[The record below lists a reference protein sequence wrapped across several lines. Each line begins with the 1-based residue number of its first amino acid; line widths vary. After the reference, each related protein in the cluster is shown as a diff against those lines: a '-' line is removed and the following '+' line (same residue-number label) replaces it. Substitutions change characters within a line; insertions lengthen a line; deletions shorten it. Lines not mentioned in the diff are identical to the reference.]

1 MRVPQNKIELFIS
14 PVLRRA
20 PPNHRMR
27 GIEIRGKISNL
38 TISEADPP
46 KTRIRV
52 LGRIMFAKSVSLYQA
67 FNRFEKGGVIAI
79 NNERYYK
86 IL

>member
-20 PPNHRMR
+20 PPNQRMR
-27 GIEIRGKISNL
+27 GIEIRGKISIL
-38 TISEADPP
+38 TISEVNHS
-46 KTRIRV
+46 KTRIGV
-52 LGRIMFAKSVSLYQA
+52 LGWIIFAKSVRLYQA